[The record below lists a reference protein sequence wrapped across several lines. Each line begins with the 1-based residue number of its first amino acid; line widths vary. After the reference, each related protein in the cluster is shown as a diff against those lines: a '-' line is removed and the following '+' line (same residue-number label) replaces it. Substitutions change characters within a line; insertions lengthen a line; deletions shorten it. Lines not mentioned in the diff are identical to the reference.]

1 MHLSKNF
8 LWINQ
13 GFLTSH
19 FLHVQINWIH
29 HDFFKEKARWKWS
42 SEILL
47 EKYRPSE
54 AEKLPPEEVPVFY
67 LKASG
72 WQKVQAMV

>member
-1 MHLSKNF
+1 
-8 LWINQ
+8 
-13 GFLTSH
+13 
-19 FLHVQINWIH
+19 
-29 HDFFKEKARWKWS
+29 
-42 SEILL
+42 LL
-47 EKYRPSE
+47 EKYHPSE